1 MRRPNKAV
9 TGAILLGVVGTAIL
23 LALGA
28 WQLQRL
34 AWKEALIAEIDAR
47 MAADPVSVPAS
58 PDPARDQFLRVRAAG
73 ELGAGAA
80 YVLTTRRPQGPGFRV
95 IAPVD
100 VAGRRVLADFGYVPE
115 AEKATAL
122 PAPGTRLS
130 VTGALFWPESRD
142 SYTPEPDLAQKLWF
156 IRDTPGIAEALGTEA
171 VLIVAE
177 DHSLGGS
184 PLAEPIA
191 FNLPNN
197 HLGYALTWFSLA
209 AICAVMSVIWG
220 RSALRSGARN

>member
-9 TGAILLGVVGTAIL
+9 TGAILLGVGGTAVL
-23 LALGA
+23 LTLGA

-34 AWKEALIAEIDAR
+34 ASKEALIAKIDAR
-47 MAADPVSVPAS
+47 LAADPVPVPDM
-58 PDPARDQFLRVRAAG
+58 PDPARDQFLRVRVDG
-73 ELGAGAA
+73 DLGAGTA

-100 VAGRRVLADFGYVPE
+100 VAGRKVLADFGYVPE
-115 AEKATAL
+115 AEKSTAL
-122 PAPGTRLS
+122 PAPGTQVS

-142 SYTPEPDLAQKLWF
+142 SYTPEPDLARKLWF
-156 IRDTPGIAEALGTEA
+156 IRDTPGIAAALDTEP

-177 DHSLGGS
+177 RHSLGER
-184 PLAEPIA
+184 PLAERIA
-191 FNLPNN
+191 HNLPND

-209 AICAVMSVIWG
+209 AICALMSFLWG
-220 RSALRSGARN
+220 RSAREQRRD